1 MPHRLILLLSALLL
15 AWTAVL
21 LAPAVSAQA
30 TTSIANE
37 LIAALNA
44 WRLEEEGLW
53 PLKPNP
59 LLTTLAVRQAQYVL
73 SLPEIPDDIHVGPGG
88 SLPQDRA
95 RAAGWPVYG
104 RPEQIAIGEIAQVG
118 PDVDDAIAYW
128 QSSDVHHRTV
138 MNPAYREVGVAVL
151 PHRYGHLFLVVFG
164 ARPNVLTASADS
176 VRRQLY
182 LSDERFP
189 GAARGTEWLFRASEV
204 RLFDGEGRPLS
215 DWIPWRPVLPLPD
228 VGGNHLFV
236 AYRNATQE
244 TLAAVHLDSDLALL
258 PAAVAAAPPVPTAAP
273 PSPTVTAPA
282 PTRQPAALVAPSPT
296 PRPSTVF
303 VPVATPTPNSL
314 TDVLLVYDGRSLA
327 LVNVSGKPLDLTPL
341 TIAGEAQSLAL
352 TRWQTPWLSGSL
364 EAFPSGDCVQVWAWT
379 ETGDLPQPGVCRFR
393 RSVINVAPEARF
405 WAAGAFALRL
415 GDAVLAT
422 CSSGMGTCAAD
433 LP

>member
-1 MPHRLILLLSALLL
+1 MPHRLTMLLSMLLL
-15 AWTAVL
+15 AWAAIVPAPVASAPPPASTAE
-21 LAPAVSAQA
+21 
-30 TTSIANE
+30 E

-44 WRLEEEGLW
+44 WRLEEANLW

-59 LLTTLAVRQAQYVL
+59 LLMTLAVRQAQYVL
-73 SLPEIPDDIHVGPGG
+73 GLPEIPDDIHAGPGG
-88 SLPQDRA
+88 SHPQDRA

-104 RPEQIAIGEIAQVG
+104 RPEQIAIGEIAQIG

-151 PHRYGHLFLVVFG
+151 PHQYGHLFLVVLG
-164 ARPNVLTASADS
+164 ARPNVLTAFADS

-189 GAARGTEWLFRASEV
+189 GAARGGEWLFRASEV
-204 RLFDGEGRPLS
+204 RLFDGEGRPLG
-215 DWIPWRPVLPLPD
+215 DWMLWRPVLPLPEA
-228 VGGNHLFV
+228 GGNHLFV

-244 TLAAVHLDSDLALL
+244 TLAAVHLDTDLALL
-258 PAAVAAAPPVPTAAP
+258 PEAVAAQPVTGAAAAPPTPA
-273 PSPTVTAPA
+273 APA
-282 PTRQPAALVAPSPT
+282 PTRQPATSPTST
-296 PRPSTVF
+296 PRPSAVST
-303 VPVATPTPNSL
+303 PGAPPTPNNVM
-314 TDVLLVYDGRSLA
+314 DVLLVYDGRSLA
-327 LVNVSGKPLDLTPL
+327 LVNVSRKPLDLTSL
-341 TIAGEAQSLAL
+341 VIAGGAQSLAL

-364 EAFPSGDCVQVWAWT
+364 AAFPSGDCVQVWAWT
-379 ETGDLPQPGVCRFR
+379 EAVELPQPGVCRIR

-405 WAAGAFALRL
+405 WAEGAFALRL

-422 CSSGMGTCAAD
+422 CPAGMGTCTAD

>member
-1 MPHRLILLLSALLL
+1 MSHRLTLLLSTLLL

-21 LAPAVSAQA
+21 PAPAVSAQA
-30 TTSIANE
+30 TTSIADE

-44 WRLEEEGLW
+44 WRLEEAGLW

-73 SLPEIPDDIHVGPGG
+73 SLPEIPDDIHAGPGG
-88 SLPQDRA
+88 SHPQDRA

-128 QSSDVHHRTV
+128 QSSDLHHRTV
-138 MNPAYREVGVAVL
+138 MNPAYREVGVSVL

-164 ARPNVLTASADS
+164 ARPNVLTAFADS

-204 RLFDGEGRPLS
+204 RLFDGEGQPLS

-258 PAAVAAAPPVPTAAP
+258 PAAVAAAP
-273 PSPTVTAPA
+273 
-282 PTRQPAALVAPSPT
+282 VAPSPT
-296 PRPSTVF
+296 PRPSTVS

-341 TIAGEAQSLAL
+341 VIAGEAQSLAL

-379 ETGDLPQPGVCRFR
+379 ETGDLLQPGVCRIR

-422 CSSGMGTCAAD
+422 CSGGMGTCAAD